1 MSAEHLSGAIDRLRH
16 TVPHGVRQWW
26 TAQQTTAVALRRAV
40 WGHHGIWSLGIGLL
54 RNLRMAHK
62 TALVALALSLPGGML
77 VHDTLELWQDRHAQ
91 HQGALGSF
99 AQYQALTELNLTQ
112 DALFLQLLRREQQ
125 LPAERLSL
133 LRAQE
138 ATQYQLLTQR
148 LSEAAPDAVVRSAQ
162 RLSVSRDR
170 MLAHLDN
177 DPSTAVPGMP
187 SPRWQAVIA
196 YGQDLQALRMSV
208 SHAHAP
214 LLDRDAGVRLL
225 RMGLADPQFLL
236 MANLSRIG
244 RVGHRLYTDADIP
257 NDVKVRDIGRLVAKS
272 ELLLDQAQPMF
283 EEVRRQRLV
292 DSEEAERRMAE
303 IQGFLRTTDRLLRV
317 AAGAPS
323 SELALRSEIE
333 QAAFARK
340 AAEAVEAS
348 ARLQAI
354 ALTAMGL
361 RVQADQQQ
369 YAVYL
374 AGRVSLV
381 LLLTVFG
388 LYLMVCLHRVMAG
401 GLATLCLHLEQI
413 GRGNLS
419 TQPRGWGQDE
429 IGQALN
435 MVGRSTSGMARIF
448 ATLDRSVSDMA
459 HQTTA
464 LSDRQAAL
472 RDSSRRS
479 RQQIEEGAQLVR
491 ACDTALGQCAEQA
504 AEGAERVRSL
514 QVDVRRSHQAVLG
527 LGERMAQLQA
537 RSREI
542 TRVIG
547 LVETAAF
554 QTKLLSLNASV
565 EAARAGSAGRG
576 FAVVAQEVRAL
587 AQRSE
592 DAARSIR
599 GIVDQS
605 VADID
610 DGRQRSDR
618 ACRAVAHT
626 ADSCQALDLH
636 AGALLQLTRA
646 SHQQSMRVREI
657 VRAVV
662 PAMVEQDHLVQ
673 QLADTCD
680 TLQQEGVAQR
690 LSLDHVTP
698 RG

>member
-1 MSAEHLSGAIDRLRH
+1 MPAENLTGPIDRLKH
-16 TVPHGVRQWW
+16 AVPHGVRQWW
-26 TAQQTTAVALRRAV
+26 TVQQATAAALRRTV

-77 VHDTLELWQDRHAQ
+77 VHDTLELWQERHAL
-91 HQGALGSF
+91 HQGAQGSF
-99 AQYQALTELNLTQ
+99 AQVQALSELNITQ

-138 ATQYQLLTQR
+138 ATQYKRLAQLLA
-148 LSEAAPDAVVRSAQ
+148 EAAPDAVDRTAQ
-162 RLSVSRDR
+162 RLSVSRDS

-177 DPSTAVPGMP
+177 DSPAAVPGMP
-187 SPRWQAVIA
+187 SPRWQAAIA
-196 YGQDLQALRMSV
+196 YGRDLQALRMAV
-208 SHAHAP
+208 SNAHAP
-214 LLDRDAGVRLL
+214 LLDRDASLRLL
-225 RMGLADPQFLL
+225 RTGLADPQFLL

-244 RVGHRLYTDADIP
+244 RVGHRLYTDIGVS
-257 NDVKVRDIGRLVAKS
+257 NDAKVRDIGRLVAMS
-272 ELLLDQAQPMF
+272 ELLLDQAAPMF
-283 EEVRRQRLV
+283 EEVRRQQLI
-292 DSEEAERRMAE
+292 DPEEAERRMAE

-317 AAGAPS
+317 AAGAPG

-333 QAAFARK
+333 ATTFVRK

-348 ARLQAI
+348 GRLQAL
-354 ALTAMGL
+354 ALAAMGT
-361 RVQADQQQ
+361 RVQADHQRYQL
-369 YAVYL
+369 YL

-401 GLATLCLHLEQI
+401 GLATLCQHLEQI

-435 MVGRSTSGMARIF
+435 IVGRSTSGMARIF
-448 ATLDRSVSDMA
+448 ATLDRSVSAMA
-459 HQTTA
+459 NQTA
-464 LSDRQAAL
+464 ELSSRHATL
-472 RDSSRRS
+472 RDGSRQSRR
-479 RQQIEEGAQLVR
+479 QIEEGAQLVR
-491 ACDTALGQCAEQA
+491 TFDTALGQCAEQA
-504 AEGAERVRSL
+504 AEAAELVRSL
-514 QVDVRRSHQAVLG
+514 QVDARRSRQLVAG
-527 LGERMAQLQA
+527 LGERMAQMQA

-542 TRVIG
+542 TRVID
-547 LVETAAF
+547 LVEMVAF

-576 FAVVAQEVRAL
+576 FSVVAQEVRAL

-592 DAARSIR
+592 DAARTIR
-599 GIVDQS
+599 GIVGQS
-605 VADID
+605 VAGID
-610 DGRQRSDR
+610 DGRQMSDR
-618 ACRAVAHT
+618 AGHAVQRT
-626 ADSCQALDLH
+626 AEGCQALDVH
-636 AGALLQLTRA
+636 TGALLQLARA
-646 SHQQSMRVREI
+646 SHQQSMRVREMA
-657 VRAVV
+657 RALV
-662 PAMVEQDHLVQ
+662 PASVEQDHLVQ
-673 QLADTCD
+673 QLAEACD
-680 TLQQEGVAQR
+680 ALQQEGDALR